1 MGDACLL
8 FKAIRQSVGRKVMV
22 VVLATTFAALLL
34 TVIALLVYDARTY
47 RESWVNDL
55 ATQAD
60 ILARASAPALAFHD
74 EKAAQENLSLLRVRP
89 NILVGAI
96 YTPGGELFAS
106 YVQVGAGDVVPLPLK
121 PLRSGYAIA
130 GNRLMLYQ
138 SIVENTEVLGTVYLV
153 GRYELMDR
161 LADYL
166 KILAG
171 VMVASLVFA
180 AAIAAWLQRAVTEPI
195 ASVTGAART
204 VIEKRDFS
212 QRVQRST
219 EDEIGV
225 LVDAF
230 NAMLTEVGR
239 RAEALEES
247 NRTLEHA
254 MGERRSAEEAL
265 RVADRRK
272 DEFLATLAHEL
283 RNPLAPL
290 RNGLEILRL
299 AGQDPG
305 KALQVREMMQRQL
318 DQMVRLVDDLLDVSR
333 ITTDRL
339 VIKQEPVSLQAVL
352 RAAIETARPVIDAKQ
367 HSFGTDILDAPVTLL
382 GDATRLSQVF
392 SNLLNNA
399 ARYTPAGGA
408 IRLEAKLEGA
418 HVVVEVGDTGIG
430 LTPAGLASIFG
441 MFVQVDHSL
450 ERTNAG
456 LGVGLSLAKR
466 LVELHGGTLE
476 AHSDGLGRGS
486 QFVVRLLPAAQTTQV
501 QPEPAARPH
510 QSAVARRILLA
521 DDNIDFVNGFALILR
536 QLGHEVSVT
545 HDGAAALEA
554 AATFKPEFAFLDI
567 GLPHVNGYD
576 LAARLR
582 AAPATSATVF
592 TAVTGWGQQA
602 DRALARAAG
611 FDYHLVKPV
620 DFEMIYRILE
630 RTAALSAKL

>member
-1 MGDACLL
+1 
-8 FKAIRQSVGRKVMV
+8 MV
-22 VVLATTFAALLL
+22 VILATTFAALLL

-47 RESWVNDL
+47 RESWITDL

-96 YTPGGELFAS
+96 YTPGGELIAS
-106 YVQVGAGDVVPLPLK
+106 YVQAGTGDVVPLPLK
-121 PLRSGYAIA
+121 PLRSGYSIS
-130 GNRLMLYQ
+130 GNRLVLYQ
-138 SIVENTEVLGTVYLV
+138 SIVENSEVLGTVYLV

-171 VMVASLVFA
+171 IMIASLMVAT
-180 AAIAAWLQRAVTEPI
+180 AIAAWLQRAVTEPI
-195 ASVTGAART
+195 ARVTGAARG
-204 VIEKRDFS
+204 VIEKRDFA

-219 EDEIGV
+219 EDEVGV

-239 RAEALEES
+239 RAEALEQS
-247 NRTLEHA
+247 NSTLEHEMA
-254 MGERRSAEEAL
+254 ERRSAEEAL

-299 AGQDPG
+299 TGQDPE
-305 KALQVREMMQRQL
+305 KSLQVREMMQRQL
-318 DQMVRLVDDLLDVSR
+318 NQMVRLVDDLLDVSR

-339 VIKQEPVSLQAVL
+339 VIKKEPVSLQAVL
-352 RAAIETARPVIDAKQ
+352 RSAIETARPVIDAKH
-367 HSFGTDILDAPVTLL
+367 HSFSLDILDEPVTLL
-382 GDATRLSQVF
+382 GDAARLSQVF

-399 ARYTPAGGA
+399 ARYTPEGGA

-418 HVVVEVGDTGIG
+418 YVIVEVSDTGIG
-430 LTPAGLASIFG
+430 LTPAALASIFG

-466 LVELHGGTLE
+466 LAELHGGTIE
-476 AHSDGLGRGS
+476 ASSDGLGKGS
-486 QFVVRLLPAAQTTQV
+486 QFVVRLLPAAYPLAVTQ
-501 QPEPAARPH
+501 ESAARTHEPGASH
-510 QSAVARRILLA
+510 RILLA
-521 DDNIDFVNGFALILR
+521 DDNIDFVDGFALILR
-536 QLGHEVSVT
+536 QLGHEVSVA
-545 HDGAAALEA
+545 HDGATAIEA
-554 AATFKPEFAFLDI
+554 SATFHPEFAFLDI

-576 LAARLR
+576 LARRLR
-582 AAPATSATVF
+582 ATSATAKSVL

-602 DRALARAAG
+602 DRTLAREAG

-620 DFEMIYRILE
+620 DFEMIYQILGH
-630 RTAALSAKL
+630 TADRGADLSAKL

>member
-1 MGDACLL
+1 MFRAV
-8 FKAIRQSVGRKVMV
+8 RQSVGRKVMV
-22 VVLATTFAALLL
+22 VILATTLAALLV
-34 TVIALLVYDARTY
+34 TVIALLIYDARTY

-74 EKAAQENLSLLRVRP
+74 ERSAQENLSLLRVRP

-96 YTPGGELFAS
+96 YTPSGELFAS
-106 YVQVGAGDVVPLPLK
+106 YVQAGAGDVVPLPVK
-121 PLRSGYAIA
+121 PLRSGYSIT
-130 GNRLMLYQ
+130 GNRLTLYQ
-138 SIVENTEVLGTVYLV
+138 AIVENSEVLGTVYLV

-171 VMVASLVFA
+171 VMVASLIFA
-180 AAIAAWLQRAVTEPI
+180 ALFAAWLQRAVTEPI
-195 ASVTGAART
+195 ASVTGAARR
-204 VIEKRDFS
+204 VIERRDFS
-212 QRVQRST
+212 QRVLRTT

-239 RAEALEES
+239 RAEALEQT
-247 NRTLEHA
+247 NRTLEHE
-254 MGERRSAEEAL
+254 MSERRSAEDAL

-299 AGQDPG
+299 AGQDPD
-305 KALQVREMMQRQL
+305 KAQLVREMMQRQL
-318 DQMVRLVDDLLDVSR
+318 NQMVRLVDDLLDVSR

-339 VIKQEPVSLQAVL
+339 VIKKEPVNLQAML
-352 RAAIETARPVIDAKQ
+352 RAAIETARPVIDAKR
-367 HSFGTDILDAPVTLL
+367 HSFSTDILDEPVTLI

-399 ARYTPAGGA
+399 ARYTPEDGA
-408 IRLEAKLEGA
+408 IRLEAKLDGA
-418 HVVVEVGDTGIG
+418 YVVVSVTDTGIG

-441 MFVQVDHSL
+441 MFVQVDQSL

-456 LGVGLSLAKR
+456 LGVGLSLARR
-466 LVELHGGTLE
+466 LVELHGGKIE
-476 AHSDGLGRGS
+476 AYSAGLGAGS
-486 QFVVRLLPAAQTTQV
+486 EFIVRLLPAAHIATATGSL
-501 QPEPAARPH
+501 PAHEPASRPV
-510 QSAVARRILLA
+510 QAGRTYRILLA
-521 DDNIDFVNGFALILR
+521 DDNVDFVNGFALILR
-536 QLGHEVSVT
+536 QQGHEVSVAN
-545 HDGAAALEA
+545 DGTSALEA
-554 AATFKPEFAFLDI
+554 AATFHPEFAFLDI
-567 GLPHVNGYD
+567 GLPHLNGYD
-576 LAARLR
+576 LARQLR
-582 AAPATSATVF
+582 AAPATAHTVL

-602 DRALARAAG
+602 DRALAREAG

-620 DFEMIYRILE
+620 EFEAIYQILE
-630 RTAALSAKL
+630 RAPDLAAKL

>member
-1 MGDACLL
+1 ML
-8 FKAIRQSVGRKVMV
+8 FKAIRQSVGRKVMTV
-22 VVLATTFAALLL
+22 ILATTFAALLL
-34 TVIALLVYDARTY
+34 TVVALLVYDARTY
-47 RESWVNDL
+47 RESWVTDL
-55 ATQAD
+55 ATQAG

-89 NILVGAI
+89 NILIGAI
-96 YTPGGELFAS
+96 YTPSGELFAS
-106 YVQVGAGDVVPLPLK
+106 YVQAGAGDVVPLPLK
-121 PLRSGYAIA
+121 PLRSGYSIS
-130 GNRLMLYQ
+130 GNRLVLYQ
-138 SIVENTEVLGTVYLV
+138 SIVENSEVLGTVYLV

-171 VMVASLVFA
+171 VMVASLLFA

-195 ASVTGAART
+195 ASVTGAARG

-219 EDEIGV
+219 EDEIGL

-239 RAEALEES
+239 RAEALEQS
-247 NRTLEHA
+247 NTTLEHEMA
-254 MGERRSAEEAL
+254 ERRSAEEAL

-299 AGQDPG
+299 AGQDAE
-305 KALQVREMMQRQL
+305 KSLQVREMMQRQL
-318 DQMVRLVDDLLDVSR
+318 NQMVRLVDDLLDVSR

-339 VIKQEPVSLQAVL
+339 VIKKEPVSLQAVL
-352 RAAIETARPVIDAKQ
+352 RSAIETARPVIDSKQ
-367 HSFGTDILDAPVTLL
+367 HSFSLDILEEPVTLL
-382 GDATRLSQVF
+382 GDAARLSQVF

-399 ARYTPAGGA
+399 ARYTPEGGA

-418 HVVVEVGDTGIG
+418 YVVVEVSDTGIG

-466 LVELHGGTLE
+466 LVELHGGRIE
-476 AHSDGLGRGS
+476 ASSDGLGKGS
-486 QFVVRLLPAAQTTQV
+486 QFVVRLLPAAQAMAVTQ
-501 QPEPAARPH
+501 ESAARSHEPGA
-510 QSAVARRILLA
+510 SYRILLA

-536 QLGHEVSVT
+536 QLGHEVSVA
-545 HDGAAALEA
+545 HDGASAIETSAA
-554 AATFKPEFAFLDI
+554 FNPEFAFLDI

-576 LAARLR
+576 LARRLR
-582 AAPATSATVF
+582 ATPATAKSVL

-602 DRALARAAG
+602 DRTLAREAG

-630 RTAALSAKL
+630 RTADLSAKL

>member
-1 MGDACLL
+1 
-8 FKAIRQSVGRKVMV
+8 
-22 VVLATTFAALLL
+22 
-34 TVIALLVYDARTY
+34 
-47 RESWVNDL
+47 
-55 ATQAD
+55 
-60 ILARASAPALAFHD
+60 
-74 EKAAQENLSLLRVRP
+74 
-89 NILVGAI
+89 
-96 YTPGGELFAS
+96 
-106 YVQVGAGDVVPLPLK
+106 
-121 PLRSGYAIA
+121 
-130 GNRLMLYQ
+130 
-138 SIVENTEVLGTVYLV
+138 
-153 GRYELMDR
+153 
-161 LADYL
+161 
-166 KILAG
+166 
-171 VMVASLVFA
+171 VASLVFA
-180 AAIAAWLQRAVTEPI
+180 TVIAAWLQRAVTEPI
-195 ASVTGAART
+195 ASVTGAARS

-230 NAMLTEVGR
+230 NAMLAEVGQ
-239 RAEALEES
+239 RAEALEKS
-247 NRTLEHA
+247 NRTLEHE
-254 MGERRSAEEAL
+254 MNERRSAEEAL
-265 RVADRRK
+265 RGADRRK

-299 AGQDPG
+299 AGQDPD

-318 DQMVRLVDDLLDVSR
+318 NQMVRLVDDLLDVSR

-339 VIKQEPVSLQAVL
+339 VIKKEPVSLQAVL
-352 RAAIETARPVIDAKQ
+352 RAAIETARPVIDAKR
-367 HSFGTDILDAPVTLL
+367 HSFGTDIVDEPITLL
-382 GDATRLSQVF
+382 GDAARLSQVF

-399 ARYTPAGGA
+399 ARYTPEGGA
-408 IRLEAKLEGA
+408 IRLEAKREGA
-418 HVVVEVGDTGIG
+418 YIVIEVGDTGIG
-430 LTPAGLASIFG
+430 LTAAGLASIFG

-466 LVELHGGTLE
+466 LIELHGGKIE

-486 QFVVRLLPAAQTTQV
+486 QFVVRLLPAAQTTPV
-501 QPEPAARPH
+501 GPEAGVPVHRAGIA
-510 QSAVARRILLA
+510 QRILLA

-536 QLGHEVSVT
+536 QLGHEVCVT

-576 LAARLR
+576 LAAGLR
-582 AAPATSATVF
+582 AAPATANAVL

-602 DRALARAAG
+602 DRDRARAAG